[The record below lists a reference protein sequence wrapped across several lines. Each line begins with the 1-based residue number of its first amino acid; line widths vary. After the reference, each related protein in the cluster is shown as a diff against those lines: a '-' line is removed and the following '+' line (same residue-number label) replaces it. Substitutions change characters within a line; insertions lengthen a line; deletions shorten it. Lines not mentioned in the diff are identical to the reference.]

1 MTALIEQT
9 FSVFNIKFEATS
21 DDIPVNREFYSK
33 ATCNEDGRSLIGHAS
48 CVPSVERKAS
58 KSDRSIMKSTTLPCH
73 QTTFSKLIQ
82 NYILFYKNSN
92 SGSVFFACI
101 HLNYKCTLDASRVVA
116 KVFLQLQGIFKKT
129 IALRILLSSSD
140 ECQDS

>member
-9 FSVFNIKFEATS
+9 FSVFNIKFEVTS

-33 ATCNEDGRSLIGHAS
+33 ATYNEDGRSLIGHAS

-58 KSDRSIMKSTTLPCH
+58 NQIDQSWSRLLYHATKQHFLN
-73 QTTFSKLIQ
+73 LIQ
-82 NYILFYKNSN
+82 NYLFFYKNSN
-92 SGSVFFACI
+92 SGCIFFACI
-101 HLNYKCTLDASRVVA
+101 HVNYKCTLDASRVVA

-129 IALRILLSSSD
+129 IALRILLSS
-140 ECQDS
+140 